1 MPSQA
6 ELRKRRVNA
15 GKQKIRQEV
24 VIDRRERR
32 RRLVVGGF
40 VALLALALIA
50 PLVGGIFLAGDDGPP
65 QVESITLDTTT
76 DPSPTDPDDAAAA
89 ADLTDASACPAEDGS
104 SPRTITFAQPHPMC
118 IDTTKSHVA
127 VFDTSEGEIRVT
139 LTTAET
145 PITVNNFVNPRPV
158 GVLRR
163 HHDLPER
170 SVDRHHSGRRR
181 RAPNRHRTGSGLHD
195 PRRAAV
201 RGDQRR
207 HRRPVSAIVPGQ
219 LVMARTALP
228 NSSSAQ
234 YFFTTGENAARLDG
248 QGVYVVFGETD
259 EDGLGVLQSI
269 IGLHEPGGALGG
281 APSRTVTVNSVT
293 IEVT

>member
-1 MPSQA
+1 VPSQA

-50 PLVGGIFLAGDDGPP
+50 PLVGGIFLAGDDEPP
-65 QVESITLDTTT
+65 QVEPITPDTTT
-76 DPSPTDPDDAAAA
+76 GPSPTDPDDTAAA
-89 ADLTDASACPAEDGS
+89 ADLTDASSCPAEDGS
-104 SPRTITFAQPHPMC
+104 SPRTITFAGPHPMC

-145 PITVNNFVNPRPV
+145 PITVNNFVTLARWGYYDGTTIFRSDPSIDIIQGGAPRTESPSDPGPGYTIPDEPQFEETSAGIV
-158 GVLRR
+158 GPYRY
-163 HHDLPER
+163 
-170 SVDRHHSGRRR
+170 
-181 RAPNRHRTGSGLHD
+181 
-195 PRRAAV
+195 
-201 RGDQRR
+201 
-207 HRRPVSAIVPGQ
+207 VPGQ

-259 EDGLGVLQSI
+259 EAGLGVLQSI

-293 IEVT
+293 VEVS

>member
-1 MPSQA
+1 M
-6 ELRKRRVNA
+6 
-15 GKQKIRQEV
+15 
-24 VIDRRERR
+24 IDRRERR

-65 QVESITLDTTT
+65 QIESITPDTT
-76 DPSPTDPDDAAAA
+76 TDPDDAAAA
-89 ADLTDASACPAEDGS
+89 ADLTDASTCPAEDGS
-104 SPRTITFAQPHPMC
+104 SPRTITFAEPHPMC

-145 PITVNNFVNPRPV
+145 PITVNNFVTLARWGYYDGTTIFRSDPSIDIIQGGAPRTESPSDPGPGYTIPDEPQFEETSAGIV
-158 GVLRR
+158 GPYRY
-163 HHDLPER
+163 
-170 SVDRHHSGRRR
+170 
-181 RAPNRHRTGSGLHD
+181 
-195 PRRAAV
+195 
-201 RGDQRR
+201 
-207 HRRPVSAIVPGQ
+207 VPGQ

-259 EDGLGVLQSI
+259 EAGLGVLQSI

-293 IEVT
+293 IEVS

>member
-6 ELRKRRVNA
+6 ELKKRRVKA

-32 RRLVVGGF
+32 RRLVVGSF

-65 QVESITLDTTT
+65 QVESITPDTPT
-76 DPSPTDPDDAAAA
+76 DTAPADPDDAAAA
-89 ADLTDASACPAEDGS
+89 ADLTDALSCPAEDGS
-104 SPRTITFAQPHPMC
+104 SPRTITFAEPHPMC
-118 IDTTKSHVA
+118 INTSMSYVA

-139 LTTAET
+139 LNTAET
-145 PITVNNFVNPRPV
+145 PITVNNFVTLARWGYYDGTTIFRSDPSIDIIQGGAPRTESPSDPGPGYTIPDEPQFEETSAGIV
-158 GVLRR
+158 GPYRY
-163 HHDLPER
+163 
-170 SVDRHHSGRRR
+170 
-181 RAPNRHRTGSGLHD
+181 
-195 PRRAAV
+195 
-201 RGDQRR
+201 
-207 HRRPVSAIVPGQ
+207 VPGQ

-248 QGVYVVFGETD
+248 QGVYVVFGKTD
-259 EDGLGVLQSI
+259 EAGLGVLQSI

-281 APSRTVTVNSVT
+281 EPSRTVTVNSVT
-293 IEVT
+293 IEVS

>member
-65 QVESITLDTTT
+65 QVESITPDTTSG
-76 DPSPTDPDDAAAA
+76 PSPTEPDDAAAA
-89 ADLTDASACPAEDGS
+89 ADSTDASACPAEDGS
-104 SPRTITFAQPHPMC
+104 SPRTITFAEPHPMC

-145 PITVNNFVNPRPV
+145 PITVNNFVTLARW
-158 GVLRR
+158 GTTT
-163 HHDLPER
+163 HHNLPER
-170 SVDRHHSGRRR
+170 SVDRHHSGRR
-181 RAPNRHRTGSGLHD
+181 AAHESPSD
-195 PRRAAV
+195 P
-201 RGDQRR
+201 GPGYTIPDEPQFEET
-207 HRRPVSAIVPGQ
+207 SAGIVGPYRYVPGQ

-259 EDGLGVLQSI
+259 EAGLGVLQSI

>member
-65 QVESITLDTTT
+65 QVESITPDTTSG
-76 DPSPTDPDDAAAA
+76 PSPTDPDDAAAA

-104 SPRTITFAQPHPMC
+104 SPRTITFAEPHPMC

-145 PITVNNFVNPRPV
+145 PITVNNFVTLARW
-158 GVLRR
+158 GYY
-163 HHDLPER
+163 DGTTIFR
-170 SVDRHHSGRRR
+170 SDPSIDIIQGGA
-181 RAPNRHRTGSGLHD
+181 RAPN
-195 PRRAAV
+195 
-201 RGDQRR
+201 
-207 HRRPVSAIVPGQ
+207 HRRTRARATRSPTSRSSRRPAPASSARIAMCPVS
-219 LVMARTALP
+219 
-228 NSSSAQ
+228 S
-234 YFFTTGENAARLDG
+234 
-248 QGVYVVFGETD
+248 
-259 EDGLGVLQSI
+259 
-269 IGLHEPGGALGG
+269 
-281 APSRTVTVNSVT
+281 
-293 IEVT
+293 

>member
-1 MPSQA
+1 M
-6 ELRKRRVNA
+6 
-15 GKQKIRQEV
+15 
-24 VIDRRERR
+24 IDRRERR

-65 QVESITLDTTT
+65 QVESITPDTRTN
-76 DPSPTDPDDAAAA
+76 PSPADPDDAAAA
-89 ADLTDASACPAEDGS
+89 DLTDGSACPAEDRS
-104 SPRTITFAQPHPMC
+104 SPRTITFAEPHPMC
-118 IDTTKSHVA
+118 IDTSMSHVA

-139 LTTAET
+139 LNTAET
-145 PITVNNFVNPRPV
+145 PITVNNFVTLARWGYYDGTTIFRSDPSIDIIQGGAPRTESPSDPGPGYTIPDEPQFEETSAGIV
-158 GVLRR
+158 GPYRY
-163 HHDLPER
+163 
-170 SVDRHHSGRRR
+170 
-181 RAPNRHRTGSGLHD
+181 
-195 PRRAAV
+195 
-201 RGDQRR
+201 
-207 HRRPVSAIVPGQ
+207 VPGQ

-259 EDGLGVLQSI
+259 EAGLGVLQSI

-293 IEVT
+293 IEVS

>member
-6 ELRKRRVNA
+6 ELKKRRVKA

-32 RRLVVGGF
+32 RRLVVGSF

-50 PLVGGIFLAGDDGPP
+50 PLVGGIFLASDDGPP
-65 QVESITLDTTT
+65 QVESITPDTPT
-76 DPSPTDPDDAAAA
+76 DTLPADPDDAAAA
-89 ADLTDASACPAEDGS
+89 ADLTDASSCPAEDGS
-104 SPRTITFAQPHPMC
+104 SPRTITFAEPHPMC
-118 IDTTKSHVA
+118 IDTTTSHVA

-139 LTTAET
+139 LNTAET
-145 PITVNNFVNPRPV
+145 PITVNNFVTLARWGYYDGTTIFRSDPSIDIIQGGAPRTESPSDPGPGYTIPDEPQFEETSAGIV
-158 GVLRR
+158 GPYRY
-163 HHDLPER
+163 
-170 SVDRHHSGRRR
+170 
-181 RAPNRHRTGSGLHD
+181 
-195 PRRAAV
+195 
-201 RGDQRR
+201 
-207 HRRPVSAIVPGQ
+207 VPGQ

-259 EDGLGVLQSI
+259 EAGLGVLQSI
-269 IGLHEPGGALGG
+269 ISLHEPAGALGG

-293 IEVT
+293 IEVS

>member
-65 QVESITLDTTT
+65 KVESIT
-76 DPSPTDPDDAAAA
+76 PDDAAA

-145 PITVNNFVNPRPV
+145 PITVNNFVTLARWGYYDGTTIFRSDPSIDIIQGGAPRTESPSDPGPGYTIPDEPQFEETSAGIV
-158 GVLRR
+158 GPYRY
-163 HHDLPER
+163 
-170 SVDRHHSGRRR
+170 
-181 RAPNRHRTGSGLHD
+181 
-195 PRRAAV
+195 
-201 RGDQRR
+201 
-207 HRRPVSAIVPGQ
+207 VPGQ

-259 EDGLGVLQSI
+259 EAGLGVLQSI

-293 IEVT
+293 IEVS

>member
-50 PLVGGIFLAGDDGPP
+50 PLVGGIFLAGDDGSP
-65 QVESITLDTTT
+65 QVESITPDTTT

-145 PITVNNFVNPRPV
+145 PITVNNFVTLARWGYYDGTTIFRSDPSIDIIQGGAPRTESPSDPGPGYTIPDEPQFEETSAGIV
-158 GVLRR
+158 GPYRY
-163 HHDLPER
+163 
-170 SVDRHHSGRRR
+170 
-181 RAPNRHRTGSGLHD
+181 
-195 PRRAAV
+195 
-201 RGDQRR
+201 
-207 HRRPVSAIVPGQ
+207 VPGQ

-259 EDGLGVLQSI
+259 EAGLGVLQSI

-293 IEVT
+293 IEVS

>member
-6 ELRKRRVNA
+6 ELKKRRVKA

-32 RRLVVGGF
+32 RRLVVGSF

-65 QVESITLDTTT
+65 QVESITPDT
-76 DPSPTDPDDAAAA
+76 PTDTAPADIDAAAA
-89 ADLTDASACPAEDGS
+89 ADASSCPAEDGS
-104 SPRTITFAQPHPMC
+104 SPRTITFAQPHPIC

-139 LTTAET
+139 LNTAET
-145 PITVNNFVNPRPV
+145 PITVNNFVTLARRGYYDGTTIFRSDPSIDIIQGGAPRTESPSDPGPGYTIPDEPQLEETSAGIV
-158 GVLRR
+158 GPYRY
-163 HHDLPER
+163 
-170 SVDRHHSGRRR
+170 
-181 RAPNRHRTGSGLHD
+181 
-195 PRRAAV
+195 
-201 RGDQRR
+201 
-207 HRRPVSAIVPGQ
+207 VPGQ

-259 EDGLGVLQSI
+259 EAGLGVLQSI
-269 IGLHEPGGALGG
+269 IGLHERGGALGG

-293 IEVT
+293 IEVS

>member
-32 RRLVVGGF
+32 RRLVVGSF

-65 QVESITLDTTT
+65 PVESITT
-76 DPSPTDPDDAAAA
+76 DPSPADPSPANPDDATAAT
-89 ADLTDASACPAEDGS
+89 DLTDASACPAEDGS
-104 SPRTITFAQPHPMC
+104 SPRTITFAEPHPMC
-118 IDTTKSHVA
+118 IDTTTSHLA

-139 LTTAET
+139 LNTAET
-145 PITVNNFVNPRPV
+145 PITVNNFVTLARWGYYDGTTIFRSDPSIDIIQGGAPRTESPSDPGPGYTIPDEPQFEETSAGIV
-158 GVLRR
+158 GPYRY
-163 HHDLPER
+163 
-170 SVDRHHSGRRR
+170 
-181 RAPNRHRTGSGLHD
+181 
-195 PRRAAV
+195 
-201 RGDQRR
+201 
-207 HRRPVSAIVPGQ
+207 VPGQ

-259 EDGLGVLQSI
+259 EAGLGVLQSI
-269 IGLHEPGGALGG
+269 IGLHEPGSALGG

-293 IEVT
+293 IEVS

>member
-6 ELRKRRVNA
+6 QLKKRRVKA

-32 RRLVVGGF
+32 RRLVIGSF

-65 QVESITLDTTT
+65 QVESITPDTTS

-89 ADLTDASACPAEDGS
+89 ADLTDASACPAQDGS
-104 SPRTITFAQPHPMC
+104 SPRTITFAEPHPMC
-118 IDTTKSHVA
+118 IDTSTSHVA
-127 VFDTSEGEIRVT
+127 VFDTSEGKIRVT
-139 LTTAET
+139 LNTAET
-145 PITVNNFVNPRPV
+145 PITVNNFVTLARWGYYDGTTIFRSDPSIDIIQGGAPRTESPSDPGPGYTIPDEPQFEETSAGVV
-158 GVLRR
+158 GPYRY
-163 HHDLPER
+163 
-170 SVDRHHSGRRR
+170 
-181 RAPNRHRTGSGLHD
+181 
-195 PRRAAV
+195 
-201 RGDQRR
+201 
-207 HRRPVSAIVPGQ
+207 VPGQ

-281 APSRTVTVNSVT
+281 APSRTVTVTSVT
-293 IEVT
+293 IEVS

>member
-6 ELRKRRVNA
+6 ELKKRRVKA

-32 RRLVVGGF
+32 RRLVVGSF

-50 PLVGGIFLAGDDGPP
+50 PLVGGIFLAGDDGSP
-65 QVESITLDTTT
+65 QVESITPDTA
-76 DPSPTDPDDAAAA
+76 PADPDDAAAA
-89 ADLTDASACPAEDGS
+89 ADLTDASSCPAEDGS
-104 SPRTITFAQPHPMC
+104 SPRTITFAEPHPMC
-118 IDTTKSHVA
+118 IDTSMSHVA

-139 LTTAET
+139 LNTAET
-145 PITVNNFVNPRPV
+145 PITVNNFVTLARWGYYDGTTIFRSDPSIDIIQGGAPRTESPSDPGPGYTIPDEPQFEETSAGIV
-158 GVLRR
+158 GPYRY
-163 HHDLPER
+163 
-170 SVDRHHSGRRR
+170 
-181 RAPNRHRTGSGLHD
+181 
-195 PRRAAV
+195 
-201 RGDQRR
+201 
-207 HRRPVSAIVPGQ
+207 VPGQ

-259 EDGLGVLQSI
+259 EAGLGVLQSI
-269 IGLHEPGGALGG
+269 IGLHEPGSALGG

-293 IEVT
+293 IEVS